1 MGWSIVWSEESL
13 ANLRDLVSYIA
24 EESPDIAV
32 RFGDGLVDKVL
43 TLTDFPQTGNPYR
56 TLNGKTI
63 RKLSYRPYRIF
74 YHLDETLHRV
84 DILSIRHSAMDEPN
98 F

>member
-1 MGWSIVWSEESL
+1 MGWRVVWSEESL
-13 ANLRDLVSYIA
+13 ANLRDIVSYIA

-43 TLTDFPQTGNPYR
+43 TLADFPQTGSPYR
-56 TLNGKTI
+56 ILNGRTI
-63 RKLSYRPYRIF
+63 RKLSYRPYRVF
-74 YHLDETLHRV
+74 YQLDETLRRV
-84 DILSIRHSAMDEPN
+84 DILSIRHGAMDEPS